1 MITGII
7 RLALYWFW
15 RLLDLAILVYC
26 IMSWIVTPGSRL
38 YRFYYKLGCYL
49 EPLFVPVRKLLGR
62 LRLSLPIDLA
72 PWITMILLGFVYRIL
87 ISIIR

>member
-1 MITGII
+1 MLIGII
-7 RLALYWFW
+7 RAALYYFYW
-15 RLLDLAILVYC
+15 LLDLAILVWC

-38 YRFYYKLGCYL
+38 YGFYYKLGSYL
-49 EPLFVPVRKLLGR
+49 EPLFVPVRKILYK
-62 LRLSLPIDLA
+62 LRVDLPIDLS